1 MRSHEAAP
9 RGNRKPVVILT
20 RLRIVLSA
28 FLLCAVVRA
37 GAADTFVVQDI
48 RLEGLQRITAGTVF
62 NYLPIQVGDTVDDT
76 RTAGAVRALFQTGF
90 FRDVR
95 LERDGDTLVVSVVE
109 RPSIDSIEFSGNED
123 LRTEDLMSALEQM
136 GFAQG
141 RVFNRSI
148 FDQVQQE
155 LHRTYFAAGKYG
167 ARVTGTV
174 TPLERNRV
182 AVRFEISE
190 GVAAKIRQIN
200 IVGNAAFDDDD
211 LLDEFELETT
221 RFFSFLSRSDRYS
234 KPKLAADLETLRS
247 FYLDKGFINFNVD
260 STQVS
265 ITPDKE
271 DVHITINVT
280 EGGRYLVRDIYLQGA
295 LIVPEEELFEL
306 VTVVQGEVFSRKDV
320 TETARRIGERLGS
333 EGYSFADVNAVPEID
348 DAEKTVDLTFYV
360 DPGRRVYVRRINFKG
375 NTKTRDEVLR
385 REMRQMESGWISTEA
400 IERSRVRLN
409 RLGFFESVDVETPA
423 VPGAPDQVDVDF
435 SVAERPSGNLLLGAG
450 YSDSQGTV
458 FDISVTEENV
468 RGTGNRLRASF
479 NTSQVSRDIS
489 VSWLNP
495 YWTVDG
501 VSRGID
507 AYSRRT
513 DAGEAN
519 LADYDLDQV
528 GSGMTFGVPVS
539 EFTRVNLG
547 FNVERTEFIV
557 GQLASASDEVKDFE
571 RESGRRF
578 VTLLV
583 TGAWAEDSRD
593 SRFLPTRGNL
603 TRLSGEV
610 AVPGSKLTYYKL
622 FARHQRLYPLTR
634 DFVFVLE
641 GEIGYGD
648 GFGGTGDLPLTENFF
663 AGGLRSVRGFKANTL
678 GPRETFSGR
687 PNTRARPLGGNL
699 KTVGTAEVI
708 LPLPFTKDSST
719 FRITGFV
726 DAGNV
731 YGPQEDFDFDTL
743 RYSTGIA
750 AVWLSPVGPLTMSFA
765 EPLKSQTGDETQRFQ
780 LTFGTSF

>member
-1 MRSHEAAP
+1 
-9 RGNRKPVVILT
+9 
-20 RLRIVLSA
+20 
-28 FLLCAVVRA
+28 
-37 GAADTFVVQDI
+37 
-48 RLEGLQRITAGTVF
+48 
-62 NYLPIQVGDTVDDT
+62 
-76 RTAGAVRALFQTGF
+76 
-90 FRDVR
+90 
-95 LERDGDTLVVSVVE
+95 
-109 RPSIDSIEFSGNED
+109 
-123 LRTEDLMSALEQM
+123 
-136 GFAQG
+136 
-141 RVFNRSI
+141 
-148 FDQVQQE
+148 
-155 LHRTYFAAGKYG
+155 
-167 ARVTGTV
+167 
-174 TPLERNRV
+174 
-182 AVRFEISE
+182 
-190 GVAAKIRQIN
+190 
-200 IVGNAAFDDDD
+200 
-211 LLDEFELETT
+211 
-221 RFFSFLSRSDRYS
+221 
-234 KPKLAADLETLRS
+234 
-247 FYLDKGFINFNVD
+247 
-260 STQVS
+260 
-265 ITPDKE
+265 
-271 DVHITINVT
+271 
-280 EGGRYLVRDIYLQGA
+280 
-295 LIVPEEELFEL
+295 
-306 VTVVQGEVFSRKDV
+306 
-320 TETARRIGERLGS
+320 
-333 EGYSFADVNAVPEID
+333 
-348 DAEKTVDLTFYV
+348 
-360 DPGRRVYVRRINFKG
+360 
-375 NTKTRDEVLR
+375 
-385 REMRQMESGWISTEA
+385 
-400 IERSRVRLN
+400 
-409 RLGFFESVDVETPA
+409 
-423 VPGAPDQVDVDF
+423 
-435 SVAERPSGNLLLGAG
+435 
-450 YSDSQGTV
+450 
-458 FDISVTEENV
+458 
-468 RGTGNRLRASF
+468 
-479 NTSQVSRDIS
+479 
-489 VSWLNP
+489 
-495 YWTVDG
+495 
-501 VSRGID
+501 
-507 AYSRRT
+507 
-513 DAGEAN
+513 
-519 LADYDLDQV
+519 
-528 GSGMTFGVPVS
+528 MTFGVPVS

>member
-1 MRSHEAAP
+1 MTSHEAAP
-9 RGNRKPVVILT
+9 RCNRKLVVILT

-28 FLLCAVVRA
+28 LLLCAVVRT
-37 GAADTFVVQDI
+37 GTADTFVVQDI

-109 RPSIDSIEFSGNED
+109 RPSIGSIEFSGNED

-167 ARVTGTV
+167 ARVTGTA

-200 IVGNAAFDDDD
+200 IVGNAAFDDDE

-295 LIVPEEELFEL
+295 LIVPEEEMFEL

-348 DAEKTVDLTFYV
+348 DTGKTVDLTFYV

-435 SVAERPSGNLLLGAG
+435 AVAERPSGNLLLGAG

-468 RGTGNRLRASF
+468 LGTGNRLRASF

-528 GSGMTFGVPVS
+528 GTGMTFGIPVS

-557 GQLASASDEVKDFE
+557 GQLASASDQVREFSE
-571 RESGRRF
+571 ESGRRF
-578 VTLLV
+578 ITLLV

-622 FARHQRLYPLTR
+622 FARHQRLYPLAR

-648 GFGGTGDLPLTENFF
+648 GFGGTDDLPLTENFF

-678 GPRETFSGR
+678 GPRETFGDR
-687 PNTRARPLGGNL
+687 TNTRARPLGGNL

-708 LPLPFTKDSST
+708 LPLPFTKDSNT

-731 YGPQEDFDFDTL
+731 YGPKEDFDFDTL

>member
-1 MRSHEAAP
+1 MTPREAAP
-9 RGNRKPVVILT
+9 HGNRKLVVILT
-20 RLRIVLSA
+20 RLRLALSA

-37 GAADTFVVQDI
+37 GAADTFVVEDI

-76 RTAGAVRALFQTGF
+76 RTAGAIRALFRTGF

-109 RPSIDSIEFSGNED
+109 RPSIGSIEFSGNED
-123 LRTEDLMSALEQM
+123 LDTEDLLSALEQM

-190 GVAAKIRQIN
+190 GAAAKIRQIN
-200 IVGNAAFDDDD
+200 VVGNAAFDDDD

-221 RFFSFLSRSDRYS
+221 RFFSFFSRSDRYS

-247 FYLDKGFINFNVD
+247 FYLDQGFINFNVD
-260 STQVS
+260 STQVT

-271 DVHITINVT
+271 DVYITINVT
-280 EGGRYLVRDIYLQGA
+280 EGGRYLVRDIHLQGA

-320 TETARRIGERLGS
+320 TETARSISERLGS
-333 EGYSFADVNAVPEID
+333 EGYSFANVNAVPEID
-348 DAEKTVDLTFYV
+348 DAGKTVDLTFYV
-360 DPGRRVYVRRINFKG
+360 DPDRRVYVRRINFKG

-385 REMRQMESGWISTEA
+385 REMRQMESGWISTQA

-409 RLGFFESVDVETPA
+409 RLGFFESVEVETPT
-423 VPGAPDQVDVDF
+423 VPGTSDQVDVDF
-435 SVAERPSGNLLLGAG
+435 TVTERPSGNLLLGAG

-468 RGTGNRLRASF
+468 LGTGNRLRASF
-479 NTSQVSRDIS
+479 NTSDVSRDIS
-489 VSWLNP
+489 VSWLDP

-501 VSRGID
+501 VSRGIE
-507 AYSRRT
+507 AYNRRT
-513 DAGEAN
+513 DASEAN
-519 LADYDLDQV
+519 LADYDLDQL
-528 GSGMTFGVPVS
+528 GAGMTFGIPVS
-539 EFTRVNLG
+539 EFTRVDLG
-547 FNVERTEFIV
+547 FNVERTDFIA
-557 GQLASASDEVKDFE
+557 GPLASEEVTEF
-571 RESGRRF
+571 RTESGGRF
-578 VTLLV
+578 LTLLV
-583 TGAWAEDSRD
+583 TGAWAKDSRN
-593 SRFLPTRGNL
+593 SRFLPTKGSL
-603 TRLSGEV
+603 SRLSGEV
-610 AVPGSKLTYYKL
+610 AVPGSDLTYFKL
-622 FARHQRLYPLTR
+622 FARHQRLFPLAG

-641 GEIGYGD
+641 GELGYGD
-648 GFGGTGDLPLTENFF
+648 GIGGTGDLPLTENFF
-663 AGGLRSVRGFKANTL
+663 AGGLRSVRGFKANAL
-678 GPRETFSGR
+678 GPRDSR
-687 PNTRARPLGGNL
+687 DQPLGGNL
-699 KTVGTAEVI
+699 KTVGTAEII

-719 FRITGFV
+719 FRITSFV

-731 YGPQEDFDFDTL
+731 YGPEEDFDFDTL

-750 AVWLSPVGPLTMSFA
+750 AVWLSPIGPLTMSFA
-765 EPLKSQTGDETQRFQ
+765 EPLKSQPDDETQRFH

>member
-1 MRSHEAAP
+1 MTPREAAP
-9 RGNRKPVVILT
+9 RGNRKVVTIVT
-20 RLRIVLSA
+20 RLRTALSA

-37 GAADTFVVQDI
+37 GAADTFVVEDI

-76 RTAGAVRALFQTGF
+76 RTAGAVRALFRTGF

-95 LERDGDTLVVSVVE
+95 LERDGNTLVVSVVE
-109 RPSIDSIEFSGNED
+109 RPSIGSIEFSGNED
-123 LRTEDLMSALEQM
+123 LETEALMSALEQM
-136 GFAQG
+136 GFAEG

-190 GVAAKIRQIN
+190 GAAAKIRQIN
-200 IVGNAAFDDDD
+200 VVGNAAFDDDD

-221 RFFSFLSRSDRYS
+221 GFFSFLSRSDRYS

-247 FYLDKGFINFNVD
+247 FYLDQGFINFNVD
-260 STQVS
+260 STQVT

-271 DVHITINVT
+271 DVYITINIT

-306 VTVVQGEVFSRKDV
+306 VTVVQGDVFSRKDV

-333 EGYSFADVNAVPEID
+333 EGYSFANVNAVPEID
-348 DAEKTVDLTFYV
+348 EAGKTVDLTFYI
-360 DPGRRVYVRRINFKG
+360 DPDRRVYVRRINFKG

-435 SVAERPSGNLLLGAG
+435 TVTERPSGNLLLGAG

-468 RGTGNRLRASF
+468 LGTGNRLRASL
-479 NTSQVSRDIS
+479 NTTKASRDIS

-501 VSRGID
+501 VSRGLD
-507 AYSRRT
+507 AYNRRT
-513 DAGEAN
+513 DARDAN
-519 LADYDLDQV
+519 LADYDLDRLGAGV
-528 GSGMTFGVPVS
+528 TFGIPVS
-539 EFTRVNLG
+539 EFTRINLG
-547 FNVERTEFIV
+547 FNVEQTEFV
-557 GQLASASDEVKDFE
+557 AGLLASEEVQKF
-571 RESGRRF
+571 RSESGGRF
-578 VTLLV
+578 LTLLA
-583 TGAWAEDSRD
+583 TGAWANDSRN
-593 SRFLPTRGNL
+593 SRFLPTEGSL
-603 TRLSGEV
+603 SRLSGEV
-610 AVPGSKLTYYKL
+610 AVPGSELTYYKL
-622 FARHQRLYPLTR
+622 FAQHQRLFPLAG

-641 GEIGYGD
+641 GELGYGD
-648 GFGGTGDLPLTENFF
+648 GIGGTSDLPLTENFF

-678 GPRETFSGR
+678 GPRDSR
-687 PNTRARPLGGNL
+687 SRPLGGNL
-699 KTVGTAEVI
+699 KTVGTAEAI
-708 LPLPFTKDSST
+708 LPLPFTRDSTT
-719 FRITGFV
+719 FRITSFV

-731 YGPQEDFDFDTL
+731 YGPKEDFDFDTL
-743 RYSTGIA
+743 RYSTGLA

-765 EPLKSQTGDETQRFQ
+765 KPIQSEPGDETQGFQ

>member
-1 MRSHEAAP
+1 MTSHEAAP
-9 RGNRKPVVILT
+9 RCNRKPVVIST
-20 RLRIVLSA
+20 RLRIVLSV

-109 RPSIDSIEFSGNED
+109 RPSIGSIEFSGNED

-200 IVGNAAFDDDD
+200 IVGNAAFDDDE

-271 DVHITINVT
+271 DVHITINIT

-295 LIVPEEELFEL
+295 LIVPEEEMFEL

-348 DAEKTVDLTFYV
+348 DTGKTVDLTFYV

-375 NTKTRDEVLR
+375 NIKTRDEVLR

-435 SVAERPSGNLLLGAG
+435 AVTERPSGNLLLGAG

-468 RGTGNRLRASF
+468 LGTGNRLRASF

-528 GSGMTFGVPVS
+528 GTGMTFGIPVS

-557 GQLASASDEVKDFE
+557 GQLASASDQVREFSE
-571 RESGRRF
+571 ESGRRF
-578 VTLLV
+578 ITLLV

-622 FARHQRLYPLTR
+622 FARHQRLYPLAR

-648 GFGGTGDLPLTENFF
+648 GFGGTDDLPLTENFF

-678 GPRETFSGR
+678 GPRETFGDR
-687 PNTRARPLGGNL
+687 TNTRARPLGGNL

-708 LPLPFTKDSST
+708 LPLPFTKDSNT

-731 YGPQEDFDFDTL
+731 YGPKEDFDFDTL

>member
-1 MRSHEAAP
+1 MTSHEAAP
-9 RGNRKPVVILT
+9 RCNRKPVVIST
-20 RLRIVLSA
+20 RLRIVLSV

-109 RPSIDSIEFSGNED
+109 RPSIGSIEFSGNED

-200 IVGNAAFDDDD
+200 IVGNAAFDDDE

-271 DVHITINVT
+271 DVHITINIT

-295 LIVPEEELFEL
+295 LIVPEEEMFEL

-348 DAEKTVDLTFYV
+348 DTGKTVDLTFYV

-375 NTKTRDEVLR
+375 NIKTRDEVLR

-468 RGTGNRLRASF
+468 LGTGNRLRASF

-528 GSGMTFGVPVS
+528 GTGMTFGIPVS

-557 GQLASASDEVKDFE
+557 GQLASASDQVREFSE
-571 RESGRRF
+571 ESGRRF
-578 VTLLV
+578 ITLLV

-603 TRLSGEV
+603 TRLSGEI

-622 FARHQRLYPLTR
+622 FARHQRLYPLIR

-678 GPRETFSGR
+678 GPRETFGDR
-687 PNTRARPLGGNL
+687 TNTRARPLGGNL

-708 LPLPFTKDSST
+708 LPLPFTKDSNT

-731 YGPQEDFDFDTL
+731 YGPKEDFDFDTL